1 MFSLAGW
8 PPQIHTGFH
17 VSRATQVSGRTFQDF
32 TYRAVT
38 FYGSSFQMILLSL
51 LGLYTRS
58 YNPAD
63 PRTDG
68 LGCSRFARHYS
79 GNRIFFLLSGY
90 LDVSVRRLLLS
101 YLICK
106 QLGYEMTGYDSSR
119 VSPFGNLRIKGCRTY
134 PKLIAADHVLHRLP
148 APRHSPCALSILN
161 VSPQLCR
168 LVRGTHPLVEMN

>member
-1 MFSLAGW
+1 MAPADSHRVSRVPCYSGVRSDFS
-8 PPQIHTGFH
+8 GFH
-17 VSRATQVSGRTFQDF
+17 IQGCH
-32 TYRAVT
+32 
-38 FYGSSFQMILLSL
+38 LLWRIFPDASIIP
-51 LGLYTRS
+51 TRS
-58 YNPAD
+58 LYQILQ
-63 PRTDG
+63 PRRSEDRRFG
-68 LGCSRFARHYS
+68 LFPFRSPLLRES
-79 GNRIFFLLSGY
+79 NFFLLSGY

-148 APRHSPCALSILN
+148 APRHPPCALSILN